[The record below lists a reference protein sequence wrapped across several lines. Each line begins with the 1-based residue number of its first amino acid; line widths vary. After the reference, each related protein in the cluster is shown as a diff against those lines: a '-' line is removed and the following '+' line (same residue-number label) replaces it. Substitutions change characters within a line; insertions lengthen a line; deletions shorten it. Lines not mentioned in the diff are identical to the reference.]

1 MEGRSNVGFFL
12 SASGFTKDATD
23 RLKSMASDRS
33 VPPIAPITGRDIAE
47 LLQQHTDLSR
57 FFKTAIRKVA

>member
-1 MEGRSNVGFFL
+1 
-12 SASGFTKDATD
+12 
-23 RLKSMASDRS
+23 MASDRS